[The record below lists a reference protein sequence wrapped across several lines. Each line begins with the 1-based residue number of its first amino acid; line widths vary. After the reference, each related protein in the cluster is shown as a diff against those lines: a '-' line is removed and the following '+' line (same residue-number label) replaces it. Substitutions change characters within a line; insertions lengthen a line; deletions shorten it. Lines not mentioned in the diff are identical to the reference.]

1 MLRFRPAH
9 RWAAVLLTALALLTP
24 AIALSGDST
33 ESVVV
38 GAPGTDD
45 MIWG

>member
-24 AIALSGDST
+24 AIAMSGETTD
-33 ESVVV
+33 SVVSTS
-38 GAPGTDD
+38 GTEN